1 MKYNSDVSFKMM
13 EKYSKKNGSN
23 SESSNKEIENTS
35 KDVLKYESTNSGYY
49 NEYSK
54 SKVNWGSVI
63 VNALFFALC
72 VMMAFLETESSFSS
86 YDGELSVPLWKSLLV
101 YVGAGIITKLVSGF
115 FCYFTFD
122 ILDKK
127 LDSMEN
133 KPPFSFRFVYGA
145 IKLILF
151 ILLFALGVALFKGMV
166 GI

>member
-13 EKYSKKNGSN
+13 EKYSKENGSN

-72 VMMAFLETESSFSS
+72 VMMAQ
-86 YDGELSVPLWKSLLV
+86 
-101 YVGAGIITKLVSGF
+101 
-115 FCYFTFD
+115 
-122 ILDKK
+122 LD
-127 LDSMEN
+127 LN
-133 KPPFSFRFVYGA
+133 
-145 IKLILF
+145 LIQQ
-151 ILLFALGVALFKGMV
+151 
-166 GI
+166 